1 MLGHPGNLSVDMHV
15 CRRHA
20 AYSRP
25 LTLPPPLPEAAAM
38 LRPSVGTLLAALI
51 FASVVV
57 VPSAGLSAAEPL
69 HVEVD
74 RLVAESPLGLVS
86 EPSGD
91 GEFLRRLYLAMVG
104 RIPSVE
110 ETRSFLND
118 KSPAK
123 RTAAV
128 DRLLGSA
135 SYVRRMTNVLDVML
149 SERRGDSEVKRGEWE
164 AFLKKSIES
173 NKPWNVLAAEIL
185 GADAVDPK
193 QRGPAKFLMD
203 RGVEV
208 NQMTREVGR
217 MFFGVDLQ
225 CAQCHNHPVID
236 DYLQKDY
243 YGIYAFLNRTYLF
256 KPDKKKPGVLAE
268 RPSGGVAFKSV
279 FTGDAGVSRPRLLD
293 ERQLDEPAIASGQEY
308 KVKPDKKKK
317 NLRPVPTYS
326 RREQLARLVRDGN
339 NRYFARNMA
348 NRLWAVV
355 MGRGLV
361 EPVDLHHSDNPPS
374 HPELL
379 RLLTDRFI
387 ETKYDIRGFI
397 RELVLTRTFARGSS
411 LPSDLVARSAR
422 ARELLGPLVETE
434 KKLTSE
440 LAAADSKIEAA
451 VAIETKSAEP
461 VPALAKAL
469 KPVNDKVAAE
479 KKKHDPAAKALA
491 DSTKKLQEKQKA
503 GLPLLAGARGGVAAL
518 KLLAGDKELAAVIAK
533 LDTRAKAMV
542 SQLAALEKDR
552 AAKQSAALATGKALK
567 AAEVARDTAVKKH
580 DDTVKLFEAEMW
592 KVDQLRTARRTINT
606 RLTANSRRKETLEV
620 LAGLAATQK
629 ASDETRAALASAEKA
644 LAPVAAEYGK
654 SDTALKTAKKES
666 TTAGTARDK
675 AATEL
680 AGTQAKLAKLPKLTE
695 SLSVAAE
702 QTALAL
708 KTLGEDKELAGISKT
723 LGGRSAGFT
732 KELADAKRALPGRQS
747 AASAT
752 AKRAQAAQAALEA
765 AAGNHDRLTK
775 LRAPLLARATA
786 ARGKSDATQSAL
798 DETLGKL
805 SLSWSRQFAIGIVEP
820 LSPEQLGWSLL
831 QAVGQVGRQRQSV
844 VAELDKKSPLKPEE
858 KKDAAKLAARKLQ
871 IEQTTY
877 DKLKGTI
884 ATMITLYG
892 AGSGQPQNEF
902 FATIDQALFL
912 ANGGPLKGWLAPG
925 GGNLTERLGKMTE
938 EKQLAEE
945 LYLSVLTRRPTDEEV
960 ADVSAY
966 LKERT
971 QKNRAAAI
979 QELAWSLLTSAE
991 FRFNH

>member
-1 MLGHPGNLSVDMHV
+1 
-15 CRRHA
+15 
-20 AYSRP
+20 
-25 LTLPPPLPEAAAM
+25 
-38 LRPSVGTLLAALI
+38 
-51 FASVVV
+51 
-57 VPSAGLSAAEPL
+57 
-69 HVEVD
+69 
-74 RLVAESPLGLVS
+74 
-86 EPSGD
+86 
-91 GEFLRRLYLAMVG
+91 
-104 RIPSVE
+104 
-110 ETRSFLND
+110 
-118 KSPAK
+118 
-123 RTAAV
+123 
-128 DRLLGSA
+128 
-135 SYVRRMTNVLDVML
+135 
-149 SERRGDSEVKRGEWE
+149 
-164 AFLKKSIES
+164 
-173 NKPWNVLAAEIL
+173 
-185 GADAVDPK
+185 
-193 QRGPAKFLMD
+193 
-203 RGVEV
+203 
-208 NQMTREVGR
+208 
-217 MFFGVDLQ
+217 
-225 CAQCHNHPVID
+225 
-236 DYLQKDY
+236 
-243 YGIYAFLNRTYLF
+243 
-256 KPDKKKPGVLAE
+256 
-268 RPSGGVAFKSV
+268 
-279 FTGDAGVSRPRLLD
+279 
-293 ERQLDEPAIASGQEY
+293 
-308 KVKPDKKKK
+308 
-317 NLRPVPTYS
+317 
-326 RREQLARLVRDGN
+326 
-339 NRYFARNMA
+339 
-348 NRLWAVV
+348 
-355 MGRGLV
+355 
-361 EPVDLHHSDNPPS
+361 
-374 HPELL
+374 
-379 RLLTDRFI
+379 
-387 ETKYDIRGFI
+387 
-397 RELVLTRTFARGSS
+397 
-411 LPSDLVARSAR
+411 
-422 ARELLGPLVETE
+422 
-434 KKLTSE
+434 
-440 LAAADSKIEAA
+440 
-451 VAIETKSAEP
+451 
-461 VPALAKAL
+461 
-469 KPVNDKVAAE
+469 
-479 KKKHDPAAKALA
+479 
-491 DSTKKLQEKQKA
+491 
-503 GLPLLAGARGGVAAL
+503 L

-732 KELADAKRALPGRQS
+732 KELADAKKALPGRQS

-805 SLSWSRQFAIGIVEP
+805 SLSWSRQFAIGTVEP